1 MPIYVRRATAA
12 DAPEL
17 SQLGATTFRE
27 TFEAENTA
35 EDMAGYL
42 AEAFTP
48 ERQKAEIRDP
58 SNVMLVAAEGR
69 RLIGYAQ
76 LASGPAPRAVR
87 APSPIELKRFYVSR
101 AWQGR
106 GVAQLLMTSVLQAAR
121 AREAETLWLG
131 VWERNPRAIAFY
143 RKYGFERVG
152 EHTFMLGNDAQTD
165 WVLARPL

>member
-1 MPIYVRRATAA
+1 MTIHVRRATAA

-17 SQLGATTFRE
+17 SQLGAATFRE
-27 TFEAENTA
+27 TFEAENTP

-48 ERQKAEIRDP
+48 ERQKAEILDP
-58 SNVMLVAAEGR
+58 ANVVLVAAEGR
-69 RLIGYAQ
+69 GLVGYAQ
-76 LASGPAPRAVR
+76 LASGPAPPAVG
-87 APSPIELKRFYVSR
+87 APSPIELKRFYVTR
-101 AWQGR
+101 AWHGR
-106 GVAQLLMTSVLQAAR
+106 GVAQALMTSVLQAAR
-121 AREAETLWLG
+121 ARQAETLWLG